1 MSKRSHR
8 RHRPHHQKHDTRQLV
23 PASGQANNSAQG
35 TSKRRYKIPLVVVGL
50 VVIVAAVLLAVNG
63 GKGPQTAA
71 PPSTTPAPAQS
82 LLTTA
87 PGAVPAAGVSGPK
100 ISFASS
106 VHDFGQIKGTEVVKC
121 TFMFTNVGNQ
131 VLEVTN
137 VQASCGCTT
146 AGDWS
151 RKVEPGKTGTI
162 PIQFNGANFSG
173 QVAKSI
179 TVTCNDPTQPTV
191 GLQITANIWKPIQ
204 VTPQYAVLNV
214 TAEAQSNATTVRI
227 VSNEQEPLTLS
238 APENSNPAFAVEL
251 KTNQPGKEFELTVR
265 TVPPLPPGNRQGQ
278 ITLKTSSTNMPVIN
292 VNAWANVQPMV
303 AVMPS
308 QISLPAAPLTNPM
321 PYTLTLRNNS
331 TNALALSEPM
341 VTAPGVDVQLKE
353 IETGRVF
360 SATLTFPVG
369 FELAP
374 GKLAEFNIKSS
385 HADLP
390 VVKVPILSLPSPAPQ
405 ATGPGQAVATQH

>member
-1 MSKRSHR
+1 M
-8 RHRPHHQKHDTRQLV
+8 
-23 PASGQANNSAQG
+23 
-35 TSKRRYKIPLVVVGL
+35 
-50 VVIVAAVLLAVNG
+50 
-63 GKGPQTAA
+63 
-71 PPSTTPAPAQS
+71 
-82 LLTTA
+82 
-87 PGAVPAAGVSGPK
+87 
-100 ISFASS
+100 
-106 VHDFGQIKGTEVVKC
+106 VKC

-151 RKVEPGKTGTI
+151 RKVEPGQTGTI

-360 SATLTFPVG
+360 SATLTFPAG

-390 VVKVPILSLPSPAPQ
+390 VVKVPILSLPRPAPQ
-405 ATGPGQAVATQH
+405 ASGPGQAVATQH